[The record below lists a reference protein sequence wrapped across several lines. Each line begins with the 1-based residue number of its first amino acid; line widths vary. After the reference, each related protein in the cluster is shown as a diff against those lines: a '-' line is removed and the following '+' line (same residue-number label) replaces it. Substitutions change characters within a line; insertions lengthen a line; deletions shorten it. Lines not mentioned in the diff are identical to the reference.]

1 MTIYIQRLCR
11 KRLLRYIKDNKTTRQ
26 QDNKM
31 ARRQDNKM
39 ISCLIALFFVFMMV
53 PSKAQDAQVIDR
65 VVAVVGQ
72 NIILQSDIEAQY
84 VQYRLQGGIKGSAS
98 SIRCEILE
106 DLMFQKLMLNQAEM
120 DSITVTDEQVEAD
133 VDRMVRYFMSQLGSQ
148 ENLEK
153 YYKKT
158 LPEIKEELRRMR
170 KDQMLVEQVQQAIL
184 ANVEVTPAE
193 VKKCFYDI
201 PKDSVPMVNS
211 KYEIAHIVKRPPI
224 TLDEKLAVKE
234 KLYKMRKRILDGER
248 FSTLALLYSEDPGS
262 AKKGGELGF
271 HGRGEFA
278 PEFEAAAFN
287 LRDGEISEVV
297 ETEFGFHIIQM
308 IERRGD
314 FINVRHILLTV
325 KVSPEALQMAYNEL
339 DSVAQLLRNDSI
351 SFDDA
356 VRKFSDEKDRMSGG
370 LLVNPVTGGTLF
382 DASELDQQVSVTVNR
397 MKVGDI
403 SAPVPMKT
411 SDNKDAYRLLYL
423 KRKTAPHKA
432 NLKDDYTLIR
442 DWAMQQKREEVINKW
457 IENNSKKAYIKVIDD
472 FRECDFMFDWN
483 FAE

>member
-1 MTIYIQRLCR
+1 
-11 KRLLRYIKDNKTTRQ
+11 
-26 QDNKM
+26 M

-53 PSKAQDAQVIDR
+53 PSKAQEAQVIDR

-84 VQYRLQGGIKGSAS
+84 IQFRLQGGIKGSAS

-133 VDRMVRYFMSQLGSQ
+133 VDRMVRYFMAQLGSQ

-170 KDQMLVEQVQQAIL
+170 KDQMLVEQVQQAVL

-201 PKDSVPMVNS
+201 PKDSIPMVNS

-314 FINVRHILLTV
+314 FVNVRHILLTV
-325 KVSPEALQMAYNEL
+325 KVSPEALQMAYDEL
-339 DSVAQLLRNDSI
+339 DSIAQLLRNDSI
-351 SFDDA
+351 AFDEA

-370 LLVNPVTGGTLF
+370 LLVNPATGGTLF
-382 DASELDQQVSVTVNR
+382 DASELDQQVSVTINR

-423 KRKTAPHKA
+423 KRKTDPHRA

-442 DWAMQQKREEVINKW
+442 DWAMQHKREEVINKW

-472 FRECDFMFDWN
+472 FRDYDFMFDWN
-483 FAE
+483 FAD

>member
-1 MTIYIQRLCR
+1 MMTQRMFKTMKVLTV
-11 KRLLRYIKDNKTTRQ
+11 LLFV
-26 QDNKM
+26 
-31 ARRQDNKM
+31 
-39 ISCLIALFFVFMMV
+39 LFLMPV
-53 PSKAQDAQVIDR
+53 KAQEPQVIDR

-84 VQYRLQGGIKGSAS
+84 LQFRLQGGIKGSAQ

-120 DSITVTDEQVEAD
+120 DSITVTDEQVESE
-133 VDRMVRYFMSQLGSQ
+133 VDRLVRYFISQLGSQ

-153 YYKKT
+153 YYKKSMA
-158 LPEIKEELRRMR
+158 EIKEELFRMR
-170 KDQMLVEQVQQAIL
+170 KDQMLVEQVQQLIL

-193 VKKCFYDI
+193 VRKCYYEI
-201 PKDSVPMVNS
+201 PKDSIPMVNS
-211 KYEIAHIVKRPPI
+211 KYEIAHLVKNPPI
-224 TLDEKLAVKE
+224 TLDEKLEVKDR
-234 KLYKMRKRILDGER
+234 LYKMRKRILDGER

-314 FINVRHILLTV
+314 FVNVRHILLTV
-325 KVSPEALQMAYNEL
+325 KVSPEALQQAYDEL
-339 DSVAQLLRNDSI
+339 DSVAHLIKNDSLT
-351 SFDDA
+351 FDEA
-356 VRKFSDEKDRMSGG
+356 VRKFSDEKDRVSGG
-370 LLVNPVTGGTLF
+370 LLVNPNSGSTLF
-382 DASELDQQVSVTVNR
+382 DASELDQQVSFTINR
-397 MKVGDI
+397 MEVGQI
-403 SAPVPMKT
+403 SEPVPMKT
-411 SDNKDAYRLLYL
+411 DNNKDAYRLLYL
-423 KRKTAPHKA
+423 KRKTSPHKA

-442 DWAMQQKREEVINKW
+442 DWAMQQKREEIINKW
-457 IENNSKKAYIKVIDD
+457 IADNSQKAYIRIIDD
-472 FRECDFMFDWN
+472 YRDCDFRFDWN

>member
-1 MTIYIQRLCR
+1 M
-11 KRLLRYIKDNKTTRQ
+11 KRFLVV
-26 QDNKM
+26 
-31 ARRQDNKM
+31 
-39 ISCLIALFFVFMMV
+39 LFFVLFVM
-53 PSKAQDAQVIDR
+53 PAKSQDAQIIDR

-72 NIILQSDIEAQY
+72 NVILQSDIESQY
-84 VQYRLQGGIKGSAS
+84 MQFRLQGGIQGSAS

-120 DSITVTDEQVEAD
+120 DSITVTDDQVKSE
-133 VDRMVRYFMSQLGSQ
+133 VDRLIRYFVAQLGSR

-153 YYKKT
+153 YYKKSMS
-158 LPEIKEELRRMR
+158 EIEEELFRMR
-170 KDQMLVEQVQQAIL
+170 KDQMLVEQVQQSLL
-184 ANVEVTPAE
+184 ANVEVTPSE
-193 VKKCFYDI
+193 VKKCYYDFH
-201 PKDSVPMVNS
+201 KDSIPMVNS
-211 KYEIAHIVKRPPI
+211 KYEIAQIVKKPPI
-224 TLDEKLAVKE
+224 TLDEKLEVKDR
-234 KLYKMRKRILDGER
+234 LYKMRKRILDGER

-314 FINVRHILLTV
+314 MINVRHILLTV
-325 KVSPEALQMAYNEL
+325 KVSPEALQTAYDEL
-339 DSVAQLLRNDSI
+339 DSIAMLIRNDSI
-351 SFDDA
+351 SFEDA
-356 VRKFSDEKDRMSGG
+356 VRKYSDEADKINGG
-370 LLVNPVTGGTLF
+370 ILVNPNTGSTLF
-382 DASELDQQVSVTVNR
+382 DASELDQQVSVAVNR
-397 MKVGDI
+397 MNVGEI
-403 SAPVPMKT
+403 SNPVPMTT

-442 DWAMQQKREEVINKW
+442 DFAMQKKREEIINKW
-457 IENNSKKAYIKVIDD
+457 IANKSKKAYVKVVDD
-472 FRECDFMFDWN
+472 FRDCGFMFDWN
-483 FAE
+483 FSE

>member
-1 MTIYIQRLCR
+1 M
-11 KRLLRYIKDNKTTRQ
+11 KRFF
-26 QDNKM
+26 
-31 ARRQDNKM
+31 
-39 ISCLIALFFVFMMV
+39 LIVIFALSIA
-53 PSKAQDAQVIDR
+53 PLKAQQEPQVIDR

-72 NIILQSDIEAQY
+72 NVILQSDIEAQY
-84 VQYRLQGGIKGSAS
+84 IQMRLQGGIKGSAS

-106 DLMFQKLMLNQAEM
+106 DLMFRKLMLNQAEM
-120 DSITVTDEQVEAD
+120 DSITVTDEQVNSE
-133 VDRMVRYFMSQLGSQ
+133 VDRLVRYFISQLGSQ

-153 YYKKT
+153 YYNKT
-158 LPEIKEELRRMR
+158 MPEIKEELFRMR
-170 KDQMLVEQVQQAIL
+170 KDQMLEEQVQQTIL

-193 VKKCFYDI
+193 VRKCYNDI
-201 PKDSVPMVNS
+201 PSDSIPMVNS
-211 KYEIAHIVKRPPI
+211 KYEIAHIVKKPAI
-224 TLDEKLAVKE
+224 TLDQKLEVKDR
-234 KLYKMRKRILDGER
+234 LYKMRKRILDGER

-314 FINVRHILLTV
+314 FVNVRHILLTV
-325 KVSPEALQMAYNEL
+325 KVSPEALQKAYDEL
-339 DSVAQLLRNDSI
+339 DSIALLIRNDSI
-351 SFDDA
+351 TFDEA
-356 VRKFSDEKDRMSGG
+356 VRKFSDEKDKTNGG
-370 LLVNPVTGGTLF
+370 ILVNPNTGSTLF
-382 DASELDQQVSVTVNR
+382 DASELDQQVSFTINR
-397 MKVGDI
+397 MQVGEL
-403 SAPVPMKT
+403 SEPVPMKT
-411 SDNKDAYRLLYL
+411 DDNKDAYRLLYL

-442 DWAMQQKREEVINKW
+442 DWALQQKREEIINKW
-457 IENNSKKAYIKVIDD
+457 IENKSQKAYIKVIDD
-472 FRECDFMFDWN
+472 FKDCDFMFNWK

>member
-1 MTIYIQRLCR
+1 
-11 KRLLRYIKDNKTTRQ
+11 
-26 QDNKM
+26 M
-31 ARRQDNKM
+31 ARRQDSRMRNF
-39 ISCLIALFFVFMMV
+39 IIALFFVMFFV
-53 PSKAQDAQVIDR
+53 PCKAQESQVIDR

-84 VQYRLQGGIKGSAS
+84 HQYRIQGGIKGSAS

-120 DSITVTDEQVEAD
+120 DSITVTDEQVED
-133 VDRMVRYFMSQLGSQ
+133 EVDRLIRYFMSQLGSQ

-158 LPEIKEELRRMR
+158 LPEIKDELRRMR
-170 KDQMLVEQVQQAIL
+170 KDQMLVEQVQQTIL

-193 VKKCFYDI
+193 VKKCFNNI

-211 KYEIAHIVKRPPI
+211 KYEIAHLVKKPPI

-234 KLYKMRKRILDGER
+234 RLYKMRKRILDGER

-278 PEFEAAAFN
+278 PEFESAAFN
-287 LRDGEISEVV
+287 LRDGEISEVI

-325 KVSPEALQMAYNEL
+325 KVSPEALQVAYDQL
-339 DSVAQLLRNDSI
+339 DSIAQLIKNDSI
-351 SFDDA
+351 TFDEA

-370 LLVNPVTGGTLF
+370 LLVNPNTGSTLF

-397 MKVGDI
+397 MKVGEI
-403 SAPVPMKT
+403 STPVPMKT
-411 SDNKDAYRLLYL
+411 ADNKDAYRILYL
-423 KRKTAPHKA
+423 KRKTEPHKA
-432 NLKDDYTLIR
+432 NLKDDYTLIQ
-442 DWAMQQKREEVINKW
+442 DWAMQQKREEIINKW
-457 IENNSKKAYIKVIDD
+457 IANNSQKAYIKVIDEY
-472 FRECDFMFDWN
+472 RECDFMFDWN
-483 FAE
+483 FAD

>member
-1 MTIYIQRLCR
+1 MICIQRLY
-11 KRLLRYIKDNKTTRQ
+11 KKMLLTFIKKTTRQ

-39 ISCLIALFFVFMMV
+39 LSFFVALFFVFIMI
-53 PSKAQDAQVIDR
+53 PSKAQEPQVIDR

-72 NIILQSDIEAQY
+72 NIILQSDIEAKY
-84 VQYRLQGGIKGSAS
+84 MQYRLQGGIKGSAS

-106 DLMFQKLMLNQAEM
+106 DLMFEKLMLNQAEM
-120 DSITVTDEQVEAD
+120 DSITVTDEQVDAE
-133 VDRMVRYFMSQLGSQ
+133 VDQLVRYFISQLGSQ

-158 LPEIKEELRRMR
+158 MPEIKEELRRMR
-170 KDQMLVEQVQQAIL
+170 KDQMLVEQVQQTIL

-193 VKKCFYDI
+193 VKKCYYNI
-201 PKDSVPMVNS
+201 PKDSIPMVNS
-211 KYEIAHIVKRPPI
+211 KYEIAHLVKKPPI
-224 TLDEKLAVKE
+224 TLDEKLAVKDR
-234 KLYKMRKRILDGER
+234 LYKMRKRILDGER

-325 KVSPEALQMAYNEL
+325 KVSPEALQVAYDQL
-339 DSVAQLLRNDSI
+339 DSIANLIHNDSLT
-351 SFDDA
+351 FDEA
-356 VRKFSDEKDRMSGG
+356 VRKFSDEKDKMSGG
-370 LLVNPVTGGTLF
+370 VLVNSNSGSTLF
-382 DASELDQQVSVTVNR
+382 DAAELDQQVSVTVNR
-397 MKVGDI
+397 MKVGEI

-411 SDNKDAYRLLYL
+411 ADNKDAYRLLYL
-423 KRKTAPHKA
+423 KKKTNPHKA
-432 NLKDDYTLIR
+432 NLKDDYTLIC
-442 DWAMQQKREEVINKW
+442 DWAMQKKREEIINKW
-457 IENNSKKAYIKVIDD
+457 IANNSQKAYIKVIDD

-483 FAE
+483 FSE